1 MEISVAALSFLILA
15 AAFGSQALVIHGVKT
30 MEFLSTEHQ
39 FEPPIVQKDFH
50 QPSDCCFS
58 YISRKIQCSNME
70 DYFLTSSGCSKPG
83 IIFLTIKGKQ
93 VCADPRDSSVQDC
106 MRKLKP

>member
-1 MEISVAALSFLILA
+1 MALS
-15 AAFGSQALVIHGVKT
+15 
-30 MEFLSTEHQ
+30 LSA
-39 FEPPIVQKDFH
+39 DFH